1 MEGEGPGG
9 EGVRLA
15 PLPRPA
21 EDRLNPGQE
30 DGDVVGLGDVVV
42 APQAEG
48 LQLVQG
54 GVPAGDDDDGHR
66 ALPPQGGAQG
76 EAVLARE
83 AQVQQH
89 QVRPEGLDLPGDGG
103 KVRHPQDLVALVLQ
117 QQGQLLPDGGVVLD
131 EGNAFHGMA
140 SFHGFPAVIVA
151 QQGKKRA

>member
-1 MEGEGPGG
+1 MRSGPATICPGWASRAGQDLQLVPGQLHRLAPQGGGAPGEVEGEGPGG

-21 EDRLNPGQE
+21 EDRLDPGQE
-30 DGDVVGLGDVVV
+30 DGDVVGFGDVVV

-76 EAVLARE
+76 EAVLAGE

-89 QVRPEGLDLPGDGG
+89 QVRPEGLDLPGG
-103 KVRHPQDLVALVLQ
+103 R
-117 QQGQLLPDGGVVLD
+117 
-131 EGNAFHGMA
+131 
-140 SFHGFPAVIVA
+140 
-151 QQGKKRA
+151 R